1 MRCRRGAWH
10 LVVGTAPSGE
20 RNGQQQQ
27 EIQELSVWT
36 PPSFSLRFFACVG
49 ARRGLVH
56 PLSGTAIGR
65 RADTSDAIAHLQSLL
80 ATFGASHAVH
90 GPEQPA
96 LVLAGRP
103 VPPRAGAAS
112 PRDSALYG
120 ERMTDPGICAAVTA
134 VTTRAAAQTYGL
146 IHVYSQL
153 VRDRQTI
160 SREVMHEYDAKFVN
174 PRVNYARRDAS
185 TSTAEDEA
193 EEALLRERG
202 MSSRDAYGADAWQNI
217 GGATPVRHGT
227 PGSTSI
233 RKSIGRNGR
242 VSLGGPGY

>member
-1 MRCRRGAWH
+1 MW
-10 LVVGTAPSGE
+10 TSG
-20 RNGQQQQ
+20 
-27 EIQELSVWT
+27 
-36 PPSFSLRFFACVG
+36 
-49 ARRGLVH
+49 
-56 PLSGTAIGR
+56 
-65 RADTSDAIAHLQSLL
+65 
-80 ATFGASHAVH
+80 
-90 GPEQPA
+90 
-96 LVLAGRP
+96 
-103 VPPRAGAAS
+103 
-112 PRDSALYG
+112 
-120 ERMTDPGICAAVTA
+120 
-134 VTTRAAAQTYGL
+134 AQTYGL

-160 SREVMHEYDAKFVN
+160 SREVLHEYDAKFVN

-202 MSSRDAYGADAWQNI
+202 MSSRDVYGADAWQNI